1 MTTTLSPSSTQY
13 AAQIAKAIRVCNHAD
28 IMDFNGHVSVREPGT
43 NIMWINN
50 RHASRSTL
58 TEADIVPFD
67 IVAGKRIGEG
77 IEPPSEW
84 YIHAEIYKRRPDV
97 GGIVHSHP
105 EHMLVLS
112 GAGITLRPVTSVGT
126 FMPETGAAFFD
137 AAVLINTQQRG
148 EALAKAIGEAPIVV
162 LRQHGT
168 VTVGKSPEE
177 AVVRML
183 CAENNARI
191 QMKILDCGQPHY
203 IVGEELAVLARENW
217 GDHATKKLFHYA
229 EETAR
234 RAGALD
240 GLR

>member
-1 MTTTLSPSSTQY
+1 MTTTLSPSGTQY

-58 TEADIVPFD
+58 TEEDIVPFD

-84 YIHAEIYKRRPDV
+84 YIHSEIYKRRPDV

-105 EHMLVLS
+105 EHLLVLT
-112 GAGITLRPVTSVGT
+112 GAGITLRPITSVGT
-126 FMPETGAAFFD
+126 FMPEAGAPLFD
-137 AAVLINTQQRG
+137 TPVLINTQPRG
-148 EALAKAIGEAPIVV
+148 EALAKALGESPIVV

-191 QMKILDCGQPHY
+191 QMKVLDCGEPRY
-203 IVGEELAVLARENW
+203 ITGEELKTLARENW
-217 GDHATKKLFHYA
+217 GDHATKKLFHYS

-240 GLR
+240 GLK